1 MVGRRLGVLGGTF
14 DPPHIGHLAA
24 AVEARSALGLDRVLL
39 VVANDPWQ
47 KSAAK
52 ELTPAAVRLE
62 MVRAAC
68 EGVEGVEVCDREIVR
83 GGPSYSVE
91 TLEWLTRQGPDDRL
105 FLLVGADA
113 AAGLDTWH
121 RHEDLAALATIVVVD
136 RAGSGPF
143 EVPSAPDAVHLS
155 VGRLDVSSS
164 ELRGR
169 VSEGRPLQP
178 YVPSPV
184 IGLIVGHGLYGAE
197 RR

>member
-1 MVGRRLGVLGGTF
+1 
-14 DPPHIGHLAA
+14 
-24 AVEARSALGLDRVLL
+24 
-39 VVANDPWQ
+39 VANDPWQ
-47 KSAAK
+47 KSATKA
-52 ELTPAAVRLE
+52 LTPAAVRLE

-68 EGVEGVEVCDREIVR
+68 EGLEGVEACAHEIDR

-91 TLEWLTRQGPDDRL
+91 TLEWLRSEGPDDRL

-121 RHEDLAALATIVVVD
+121 RHEDLASLATIVVVD

-143 EVPSAPDAVHLS
+143 DVPSAPDAVHLS

-169 VSEGRPLQP
+169 VAEGRPLQP